1 MYKAK
6 YESRIFFNVDENVA
20 GEKKVCHLL
29 NPLKEE
35 ILSSSTL
42 VHCLVGGGD
51 IINTHSSHHENK
63 HIYETEEKK
72 NE

>member
-1 MYKAK
+1 MSSSQPIK
-6 YESRIFFNVDENVA
+6 RGN
-20 GEKKVCHLL
+20 
-29 NPLKEE
+29 
-35 ILSSSTL
+35 LSSSTL
-42 VHCLVGGGD
+42 VHCLVVGGD